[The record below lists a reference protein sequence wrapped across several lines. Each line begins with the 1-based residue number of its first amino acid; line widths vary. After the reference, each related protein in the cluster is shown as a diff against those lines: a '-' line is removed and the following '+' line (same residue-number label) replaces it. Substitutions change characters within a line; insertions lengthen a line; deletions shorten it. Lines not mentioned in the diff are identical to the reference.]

1 VLERETGCER
11 LGSVISCLGYIQ
23 LQLHA
28 RKGKEERRRQ
38 ACYFSL

>member
-1 VLERETGCER
+1 MLERETGGER

-28 RKGKEERRRQ
+28 KERKGREEGQ
-38 ACYFSL
+38 VHFSL